1 MHARRSSHQ
10 MPTSMGLQEDY
21 YCAKDA
27 YERAVADNPLP
38 SVPPRWL
45 FLPESRSRH
54 PIPAKSLEAELVP
67 ARSYMAGSKYN
78 EAYEAYQQAINQ
90 DRDGLDTYSRAIRIN
105 PSISEVWFDLGS
117 LYESCN
123 NQINDT
129 IDAYTRTAEL
139 DPGNLAITQRL
150 QLLKEAQ
157 SAGAYASAVAP
168 PPGLNGP
175 LMVHGGHRSAMR
187 VDSRS
192 PTNDISL
199 PPAQLGNGRAS
210 SLPFRGGP
218 PPPVNMDE
226 SRHLSSSHPPLA
238 PMEVDRPLA
247 HPGHYLPL
255 EMDLVAD
262 LPTVSIVDGLLGPI
276 QLPLLLI
283 VHDLDRPVNTV
294 SSTFHPINKL
304 VLTNRRTILLH
315 ARHRWLTI
323 PTALPIRRLVCDTG
337 VSGTR
342 NPPQL
347 LIRLAC
353 STPAALLHRHLA
365 LVLTATIQRVS
376 GTVIATLTTP
386 RRSRSVGVALPKT
399 LVVEQRGS
407 IGIVEA
413 GLSSPDEHLE
423 FKRGPYSSVK
433 GSPEPVSAAHSVQPS
448 PVSAFRPPVR
458 SIDEVWD
465 SPSSTI

>member
-105 PSISEVWFDLGS
+105 PSISEVWFDL
-117 LYESCN
+117 
-123 NQINDT
+123 
-129 IDAYTRTAEL
+129 
-139 DPGNLAITQRL
+139 DP
-150 QLLKEAQ
+150 
-157 SAGAYASAVAP
+157 SYASAVAP